1 MRVVPSAGTEIA
13 IQTLLGDHDF
23 NLHVELCAGSA
34 GLNRLVTHIR
44 AQKPGL
50 ALAGFTEAV
59 RPQCIQVI
67 GRTEAAYLKSL
78 EPAQQEIAFDHLLG
92 TALSGIIITSGLDPL
107 PYLVAQAEA
116 LSVPLFTTPLL
127 TEAFM
132 TRLHN
137 FLEDHLGAEVTMH
150 GVILDVF
157 GVGVL
162 LQGKSGIGKS
172 ECALDLVLR
181 GHRLVADDAVV
192 VKQHGGQLLGRA
204 SPITLH
210 HMEVRGLGIINV
222 QHLFGAAAVR
232 DQKRLELVVELQQWT
247 DTKETFDRTGLDV
260 AQEQILDSWI
270 PKVIL
275 PLRPG
280 RNVASIVEV
289 AARNHLLR
297 IQGYDQAELFQ
308 ERLQQ
313 HLAPE
318 GSE

>member
-1 MRVVPSAGTEIA
+1 MNHEHTHMPVQA
-13 IQTLLGDHDF
+13 LLGDHNF
-23 NLHVELCAGSA
+23 ELQLTARAGME
-34 GLNRLVTHIR
+34 GLGRPVNKIR

-50 ALAGFTEAV
+50 ALAGYTEAV
-59 RPQCIQVI
+59 RSWCAQVI
-67 GRTEAAYLKSL
+67 GKTEASFLDSL
-78 EPAQQEIAFDHLLG
+78 DRPAQDRAVDNLLG
-92 TALSGIIITSGLDPL
+92 TDLSCVIITSDIAPWE
-107 PYLVAQAEA
+107 YLLVNAEK
-116 LSVPLFTTPLL
+116 LQIPVFTTPLL

-150 GVILDVF
+150 GVVLDVF

-181 GHRLVADDAVV
+181 GHRLVADDAVII
-192 VKQHGGQLLGRA
+192 KQRGQQLVGRS

-232 DQKRLELVVELQQWT
+232 DHKRVELVVELMQWT
-247 DTKETFDRTGLDV
+247 DIDPETFDRTGLDGDEV
-260 AQEQILDSWI
+260 KILDSRI
-270 PKVIL
+270 AKVTL

-280 RNVASIVEV
+280 RNVAAIVEV

-297 IQGYDQAELFQ
+297 IQGYDQAELFRQ
-308 ERLQQ
+308 RLEQ
-313 HLAPE
+313 HLTGD